1 MKYAPVISS
10 ILSPDY
16 LAAFFVLHYG
26 FGKSATCKI
35 LKTGINHTY
44 LLSTPTAKFIL
55 RVYCHGW
62 RTESEIAE
70 ELNLLNFLTEH
81 GFSVAY
87 PIRDREGKYINQLK
101 APEGDRFA
109 VLFSFA
115 DGETIRVP
123 SEEVSY
129 QLGTAMAK
137 MHQLTVNKP
146 IHRKAYNAASLVS
159 WALQATRNHFDAPS
173 EEMQYFERADAKIS
187 AVFEQADAATLR
199 YGIVHLDLWYENMK
213 IRNGTDITIFD
224 FDNCGNGWL
233 FLDMAYSLMTLYRN
247 EPNKE
252 NFESKRES
260 FYKGYESVT
269 PISSEEK
276 RLIPYGGLAIWLHYT
291 GIHVQRFNDFSNQF
305 LSPEFLKYWMQT
317 VNQWMKYNGVE
328 V

>member
-1 MKYAPVISS
+1 MNHAPVISS

-16 LAAFFVLHYG
+16 LAAFFVLQYS
-26 FGKSATCKI
+26 FGENATCKI

-44 LLSTPTAKFIL
+44 LLSTSTAKFVL
-55 RVYCHGW
+55 RVYYHGW
-62 RTESEIAE
+62 RTESEITE
-70 ELNLLNFLTEH
+70 ELTLLNFLTEH
-81 GFSVAY
+81 GISVAY

-109 VLFSFA
+109 VLFSYA

-159 WALQATRNHFDAPS
+159 WALQEARNHFDAPS
-173 EEMQYFERADAKIS
+173 EEMQYFERADAKVL
-187 AVFEQADAATLR
+187 AVFEQADAAALR

-247 EPNKE
+247 ESNKE

-260 FYKGYESVT
+260 FYKGYELVT
-269 PISSEEK
+269 PISAEEK

-317 VNQWMKYNGVE
+317 VNQWMKYNGIE